1 MTKLST
7 RTEALAD
14 RLFQEYQEAENMTA
28 YHHGLVRV
36 VNALDGLASKLRR
49 RGL

>member
-1 MTKLST
+1 MIST
-7 RTEALAD
+7 RIDRLAD
-14 RLFQEYQEAENMTA
+14 RLYWEFQKAEHLTA

-36 VNALDGLASKLRR
+36 VNALDWLASKLRR

>member
-1 MTKLST
+1 MIST
-7 RTEALAD
+7 RIDRLAD

-36 VNALDGLASKLRR
+36 VNALDWLAPKLRR
-49 RGL
+49 RGF